1 MVPKAPI
8 GIRMFETI
16 KSMLSKMV
24 PAPIFTPLKL
34 LNERV
39 AGMLITNTNTLPIN
53 ATGLRLRLSFLVKL
67 ETFNSNNEIEDV
79 NAANKTILKR

>member
-8 GIRMFETI
+8 GIKMFETI

-24 PAPIFTPLKL
+24 PAPIFTSLKL

-39 AGMLITNTNTLPIN
+39 AGMLITNTNTLPMN
-53 ATGLRLRLSFLVKL
+53 ATRLRLRLSFLVKL
-67 ETFNSNNEIEDV
+67 DTFNSNNEIEDV
-79 NAANKTILKR
+79 NAANKNNTKR